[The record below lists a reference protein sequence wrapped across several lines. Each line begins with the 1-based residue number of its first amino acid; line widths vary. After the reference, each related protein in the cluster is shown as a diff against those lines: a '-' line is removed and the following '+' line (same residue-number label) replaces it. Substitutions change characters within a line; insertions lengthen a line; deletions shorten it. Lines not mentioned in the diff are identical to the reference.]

1 MTKFKKNDSLKQNN
15 KNTFY
20 FLTPQSALNSTRFGI
35 GLKVKEI
42 SY

>member
-20 FLTPQSALNSTRFGI
+20 FLTPQSAFEFNTIWHWTEG
-35 GLKVKEI
+35 
-42 SY
+42 